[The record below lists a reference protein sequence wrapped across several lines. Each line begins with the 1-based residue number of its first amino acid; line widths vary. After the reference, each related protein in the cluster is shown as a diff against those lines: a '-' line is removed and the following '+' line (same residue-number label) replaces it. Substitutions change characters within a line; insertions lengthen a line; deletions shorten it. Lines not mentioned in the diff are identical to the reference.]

1 MPDVLEVLPNDDDA
15 RDPRRRRSAI
25 MILRIVCL
33 GLAFLLLGNGTI
45 LGLSL
50 WARGATD
57 VQPLELEGVRKGV
70 AVDAQ
75 VWRGAAPSG
84 RGYRELA
91 AAGVSTVVDL
101 RSDSERGP
109 AVDVLADLPVRSVR
123 LPIRDGQVPTDAEV
137 SRFLEIVAESDG
149 PVFVHCG
156 AGVGRTGAM
165 VAAYQTALGAT
176 GAGAVRRN
184 LAVGPPS
191 LEQIVFAATGGE
203 DPLAGVTLMSRV
215 LDGPRRIWH
224 NLT

>member
-1 MPDVLEVLPNDDDA
+1 MSSTDDEQRLA
-15 RDPRRRRSAI
+15 RSRAVVI
-25 MILRIVCL
+25 ALRAVCL
-33 GLAFLLLGNGTI
+33 GVAFLLVGNGVI

-50 WARGATD
+50 VARSSTD
-57 VQPLELEGVRKGV
+57 VRHLALDGVRKGV
-70 AVDAQ
+70 AVDAR
-75 VWRGAAPSG
+75 VWRGAAPSAL
-84 RGYRELA
+84 GYRSLA
-91 AAGVSTVVDL
+91 AAGVDTVVDL

-109 AVDVLADLPVRSVR
+109 AVEVVDELPLDLVR
-123 LPIRDGQVPTDAEV
+123 LPVRDGQVPTDEEV
-137 SRFLEIVAESDG
+137 AAFLDIVSSTDG

-176 GAGAVRRN
+176 GAGTVRRN

-203 DPLAGVTLMSRV
+203 DPLAGVSALSRV